1 MSVIIYLLPA
11 LGWGLMPVFAS
22 KAGGTPKQQLLGTTI
37 IAFLVGLVFS
47 IIAKP
52 TYTGQAFMISC
63 VSGVFWTFGQL
74 FQFKALK
81 QAPVSKGMPVS
92 NGTQLLF
99 TTLVSGVILGEWIS
113 GKQIFSSL
121 MALGLIIFAIWLLA
135 NEGEKKQT
143 SDNKSDNKGWIIS
156 MIISSL
162 FLTGYVTTNAYFKI
176 SSFEIFFPQ
185 SLGMIGT
192 ALIIYITSNKEE
204 KAGFKNAIR
213 NCITGLSWSIA
224 NISLFFTASR
234 LGVGLSY
241 TISQLCVFVSI
252 FAGIIILGEK
262 KTLGEKK
269 RISLGVVIFLFS
281 IVVLSIY
288 K

>member
-11 LGWGLMPVFAS
+11 LGWGLMPIFAS
-22 KAGGTPKQQLLGTTI
+22 KAGGNPKQQLLGTTI
-37 IAFLVGLVFS
+37 IAFLVGVVFS

-52 TYTGQAFMISC
+52 TYTGQGFLISC
-63 VSGVFWTFGQL
+63 ISGVFWTFGQL

-81 QAPVSKGMPVS
+81 EAPVSQGMPVS

-99 TTLVSGVILGEWIS
+99 TTLVSGVILGEWAS
-113 GKQIFSSL
+113 GKQTILSL
-121 MALGLIIFAIWLLA
+121 IALGLIIFAIWLLA
-135 NEGEKKQT
+135 NKGEKKQT
-143 SDNKSDNKGWIIS
+143 FDCKSGNNGWIIS

-176 SSFEIFFPQ
+176 SNFEIFFPQ
-185 SLGMIGT
+185 SLGMIST
-192 ALIIYITSNKEE
+192 ALIMYITSNKEE
-204 KAGFKNAIR
+204 KSGFKNAIR

-224 NISLFFTASR
+224 NISIFFTASH

-262 KTLGEKK
+262 KTSVEKK
-269 RISLGVVIFLFS
+269 RISLGVTIFLFS
-281 IVVLSIY
+281 IVILSVY